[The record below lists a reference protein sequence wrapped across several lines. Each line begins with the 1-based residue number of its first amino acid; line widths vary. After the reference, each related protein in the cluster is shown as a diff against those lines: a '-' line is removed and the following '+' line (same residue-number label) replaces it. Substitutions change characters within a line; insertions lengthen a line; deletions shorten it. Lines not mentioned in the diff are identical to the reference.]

1 MHLGVDVP
9 RVSIVVY
16 VAASILTGFAVSVS
30 GAIGYVGLLVPHA
43 MRMIFGSDH
52 RMLLPASAL
61 GGAIALVIAD
71 TLARTAVAPS
81 ELPVG
86 AVTAIGRRALLY
98 LLAQQGSRVSTPLR
112 TPMPSSPNSSDQ
124 PRGNPDV
131 RLSVEQASYVYA
143 PNPSQAPLF
152 TLEALSFQA
161 KPGEIVSILGPNA
174 SGKSTL
180 LKLISGAL
188 EPLSGRVFLNG
199 FPTHSLAPKIRA
211 QRIALVQQESRLLFP
226 SRVWEFVL
234 QGRHAHGRGLRF
246 ESEDDI
252 SIAKNALAQVGASHL
267 TDRWMDQISG
277 GEKQRVILARALSQ
291 QPLLLLL
298 DEPTL
303 HLDIGAQVDLLE
315 SLRRLAAENRY
326 TVLVVTHELNL
337 TGEYADQ
344 VVLLQKGKCL
354 RVGSPASVFQKDLL
368 EHVFQAP
375 LNVEMTSS
383 GRPRVTLFDKT

>member
-1 MHLGVDVP
+1 M
-9 RVSIVVY
+9 
-16 VAASILTGFAVSVS
+16 
-30 GAIGYVGLLVPHA
+30 
-43 MRMIFGSDH
+43 
-52 RMLLPASAL
+52 
-61 GGAIALVIAD
+61 
-71 TLARTAVAPS
+71 
-81 ELPVG
+81 
-86 AVTAIGRRALLY
+86 
-98 LLAQQGSRVSTPLR
+98 STPLR
-112 TPMPSSPNSSDQ
+112 TPTPSPSKSSEQ

-131 RLSVEQASYVYA
+131 RLSVEQASYAYA

-180 LKLISGAL
+180 LKLISGEL
-188 EPLSGRVFLNG
+188 EPLSGRIFLDG
-199 FPTHSLAPKIRA
+199 FVTHSLPPKLRA

-226 SRVWEFVL
+226 SSVSEFVL

-246 ESEDDI
+246 VSDEDMA
-252 SIAKNALAQVGASHL
+252 IASNALAQVGASHL
-267 TDRWMDQISG
+267 ADRWMDKISG
-277 GEKQRVILARALSQ
+277 GEKQRVILARALAQ
-291 QPLLLLL
+291 RPILLLL

-354 RVGSPASVFQKDLL
+354 RVGPPATVFQRDLL

-375 LNVEMTSS
+375 LTVEMTSS
-383 GRPRVTLFDKT
+383 GRPRVTLFDKS